1 MFTQIK
7 KTTGF
12 TLIETLFYVVGAA
25 VFLALIVTMFTS
37 TKDWYRTAIIYPRVN
52 HDGSTIVSRIGSD
65 IRSGVTLNA
74 AQNVFAATNGAIG
87 INGLD
92 STRTAVTHRYYLL
105 NGRIKY
111 QRNGGTVEDVSPANL
126 YVSKMRFDQVTSPIS
141 TGVRLDLNLDY
152 ATENGT
158 TTKTYSSFSIMRNA
172 YQ

>member
-1 MFTQIK
+1 MCTQIK

-37 TKDWYRTAIIYPRVN
+37 TRDWYRTAIIYPRVN
-52 HDGSTIVSRIGSD
+52 YDGSTIVTRIGSD
-65 IRSGVTLNA
+65 IRSGVTLNS
-74 AQNVFAATNGAIG
+74 AQNVFATTTGAIG

-92 STRTAVTHRYYLL
+92 ASRTAVTHRYYVQ

-111 QRNGGTVEDVSPANL
+111 QRNGGIVEDVSPANL

-141 TGVRLDLNLDY
+141 TGVRLELNLDY

-158 TTKTYSSFSIMRNA
+158 TTKSYSSFSILRNA